1 MKKILLMML
10 MIFITIANAN
20 SYKYAVKYH
29 GVQLGEISDLST
41 IDKLYL
47 KAKVTSRVARFM
59 LGKDYLIFYSNEKPN
74 MSDAKFKKDKKMILY
89 AFKTS
94 ITQKPKFKK
103 FPINEIKD
111 ITLECKSD
119 KECIFEYHK
128 NGKVNAKGHI
138 RFDENG
144 DFVSITEE
152 KSNFKIVRE

>member
-1 MKKILLMML
+1 MKKILLIML
-10 MIFITIANAN
+10 TIFMTVANAN
-20 SYKYAVKYH
+20 SYKYSVKYH
-29 GVQLGEISDLST
+29 GIKLGEISDLST

-59 LGKDYLIFYSNEKPN
+59 LGKDYLVYYSGEKPN
-74 MSDAKFKKDKKMILY
+74 ISNAKFKKDKKMILY

-103 FPINEIKD
+103 FPISDTKD

-119 KECIFEYHK
+119 TECRFEYHK
-128 NGKVNAKGHI
+128 KGKVNGKGQI
-138 RFDENG
+138 RFDQNG

>member
-59 LGKDYLIFYSNEKPN
+59 LGKDYLVYYGGNKPSI
-74 MSDAKFKKDKKMILY
+74 SDAKYKKDKKMILY

-94 ITQKPKFKK
+94 ITQKPKFKR
-103 FPINEIKD
+103 FPISSVKD
-111 ITLECKSD
+111 ITLECKSAN
-119 KECIFEYHK
+119 ECRFEYHK
-128 NGKVNAKGHI
+128 NGKVNGKGQI
-138 RFDENG
+138 RFDKNG

-152 KSNFKIVRE
+152 KSNFQIVRK